1 LLVNN
6 FPSSLFFSLY
16 LPSQP
21 KQVSEAHSAPLVA
34 VSFAPDASD
43 KFATASLDCTLRVW
57 DAADY
62 GALCLVQVACG

>member
-1 LLVNN
+1 M
-6 FPSSLFFSLY
+6 
-16 LPSQP
+16 
-21 KQVSEAHSAPLVA
+21 SEAHSAPLVA

-62 GALCLVQVACG
+62 GALCLVQVNQWVGYD